1 MHFLSFAYKG
11 SQENQW
17 DGAKWDM
24 QIDDKPIAF
33 VWVLDSWR
41 RMLVAGTRE
50 MVVEM
55 EKDGQISKTIR
66 KWN

>member
-1 MHFLSFAYKG
+1 
-11 SQENQW
+11 
-17 DGAKWDM
+17 M